1 MTCKHDKADRSC
13 TSHPDNYENQR
24 YRDELAAKEAEAR
37 LASLAKEAMP
47 ATPDSEKYSIE
58 EAVPIGNNLV
68 LKVLYPNCKKCAHEG
83 NKVMVYLGVTPVQA
97 LKWKKIDPHFRGPV
111 RNDKEAPSP
120 AARFPASPEGW
131 KDALDFAKAKQ

>member
-1 MTCKHDKADRSC
+1 MTCKHDKDDVSC

-24 YRDELAAKEAEAR
+24 YRDELAAQQA
-37 LASLAKEAMP
+37 AKLVVRDSMP

-58 EAVPIGNNLV
+58 EAVPVGKNLV
-68 LKVLYPNCKKCAHEG
+68 LKVLYPNCKRCAYEG